1 MVVFVVWFLWYLLIM
16 NVFNPSTD
24 CIVYPM
30 YTTDTARQ
38 PYNAVH
44 MHCLS
49 KFIVRKEVVGQN
61 VQTLNN

>member
-1 MVVFVVWFLWYLLIM
+1 M

-24 CIVYPM
+24 YIMYPL
-30 YTTDTARQ
+30 YTTDTADQ

-49 KFIVRKEVVGQN
+49 KMHVCKEGVGQN
-61 VQTLNN
+61 GPKLNNKFWHQ